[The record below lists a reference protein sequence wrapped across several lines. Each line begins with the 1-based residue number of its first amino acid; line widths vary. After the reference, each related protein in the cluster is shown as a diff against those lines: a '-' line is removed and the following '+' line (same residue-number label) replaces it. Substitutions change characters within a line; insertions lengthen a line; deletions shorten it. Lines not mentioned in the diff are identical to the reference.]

1 MVRAETARRH
11 VHPLDRR
18 LKLNT
23 SARVLDLDANATTP
37 LAEPVFEAMVP
48 WLRDR
53 HGNPSGTHRMAKEA
67 REAIER
73 ARVSVATLVGG
84 KPDEIVFTSGGTE
97 SVATALL
104 SLDRLC
110 GKGKMLTS
118 AIEHSCVLRTGES
131 ITRGMKCLAVSPDGA
146 VDLNQ
151 IDLSGAAF
159 VSLMMANNE
168 TGVLQPV
175 RDVAQKC
182 RAAGLPIHT
191 DAIQAVGKV
200 PIEVGFVDVDMLSIS
215 AHKFHGPKGVGALWV
230 REGLRFEALLR
241 GGGQERGRRS
251 GTENVASIVGMGV
264 AAELAIQE
272 LDHDGWYRIRNLRD
286 AFESIL
292 LDQLD
297 GVVINGRRDSRLP
310 NTTHISFEGCDAGGL
325 LILLDDLGL
334 ACSAGSSCMSGK
346 QKPSHVQ
353 LAMGIP
359 VEQAKTSLRFCFS
372 RYSRQN
378 DAVEASRL
386 VIRAVRKLR
395 SVQGEGVGPVVIHSQ
410 G

>member
-1 MVRAETARRH
+1 M
-11 VHPLDRR
+11 
-18 LKLNT
+18 
-23 SARVLDLDANATTP
+23 
-37 LAEPVFEAMVP
+37 P

-97 SVATALL
+97 SVATALF

-110 GKGKMLTS
+110 GKGEMVTS
-118 AIEHSCVLRTGES
+118 AIEHSCVLRAGET
-131 ITRGMKCLAVSPDGA
+131 ITRGMRCLSVTPDGV
-146 VDLNQ
+146 VDLDQ
-151 IDLSGAAF
+151 IDLTGSAF

-175 RDVAQKC
+175 RDVARKC

-200 PIEVGFVDVDMLSIS
+200 PIEVGYVDVDMLSIS

-241 GGGQERGRRS
+241 GGGQESGRRS

-272 LDHDGWYRIRNLRD
+272 LDYDGWHRIRTLRD

-292 LDQLD
+292 LEQLD

-359 VEQAKTSLRFCFS
+359 VERAKTSLRFCFS